1 MGWSTTPDTFVRA
14 MGRLLREGPKD
25 ARQQHPVQRFPPQ
38 TGAAVRRGPI
48 RDRGACWRSSGYS
61 RAPYLAMATERF
73 SSVASC
79 MAQPLSLMLL
89 GGASPSHLGRAMLDL
104 AGFLLLEEL
113 VNPAATQAGGSGDL
127 AD

>member
-1 MGWSTTPDTFVRA
+1 
-14 MGRLLREGPKD
+14 
-25 ARQQHPVQRFPPQ
+25 
-38 TGAAVRRGPI
+38 
-48 RDRGACWRSSGYS
+48 
-61 RAPYLAMATERF
+61 
-73 SSVASC
+73 

-127 AD
+127 ADRPSGVVGRYYRPEALAFGVCEPCGC